1 MLLASYHFFVE
12 AQNQTYSTTDLFV
25 ITVYVQSYNDTEINQ
40 NQLSKALNQGLKKVM
55 TQFERFF
62 GSYTPV
68 QPGQSV
74 QLSRRMMSKGIDVD
88 DYDDDYA
95 ERVDSSG
102 DVEQEMTEQA
112 AAEDGQQ
119 IEEGLKEQEKESPV
133 SPFVPFEQERDLLT
147 FQTCP
152 KSCKNKYNALCVR
165 LCGYKTGR
173 RRSLRQRNLANFKF
187 NFSKCLVAM
196 NRSLKS
202 IHSRFGIDIFA
213 TLEVQQ

>member
-1 MLLASYHFFVE
+1 M
-12 AQNQTYSTTDLFV
+12 
-25 ITVYVQSYNDTEINQ
+25 
-40 NQLSKALNQGLKKVM
+40 K
-55 TQFERFF
+55 QFERFF

-74 QLSRRMMSKGIDVD
+74 QLNRRMMSEGIDAD
-88 DYDDDYA
+88 DYDDDNA
-95 ERVDSSG
+95 ENIDSRG
-102 DVEQEMTEQA
+102 EVEQEMIEQA
-112 AAEDGQQ
+112 AAEDEQQ
-119 IEEGLKEQEKESPV
+119 NEEGAEEHEQEPPV
-133 SPFVPFEQERDLLT
+133 SHFPPFEQERNLLT

-213 TLEVQQ
+213 TLEVLQ